1 VGGAGEFQE
10 VQPAHRFD
18 EHRLDSYLRANLEGY
33 GTGLTVR
40 QVAGGAS
47 NPTFLLETDGPSSPR
62 RYILRKK
69 PPGKLLAS
77 AHQVERE
84 HRVMRALADTD
95 VPVPNARLLCE
106 DPEVVGTPFYV
117 MNFIEGRVFRDA
129 KLPDLA
135 PSERAVVYDQ
145 LNDVLA
151 KLHKVDFR
159 AVGLSDYGRPE
170 AYLARQIARW
180 TRQYREAQ
188 TEDIPA
194 MERLIEYLPAHL
206 PPEEPPAIAHG
217 DYRLENVIF
226 HPTRPRLL
234 AVLDWELS
242 TIGDPLAD
250 IAYNCLLYHFDSG
263 SWGALKGVDFAAAGI
278 PDEASYVAAYCRRTG
293 RDRIENW
300 NYYLA
305 FALFRLASI
314 GQGVFK
320 RVQDGILSADRAAA
334 NSCVDRAQ
342 QAWGLVAP

>member
-1 VGGAGEFQE
+1 MSGPGEFQD
-10 VQPAHRFD
+10 VQPAHRFEVD
-18 EHRLDSYLRANLEGY
+18 RLDAYLRTELEGY
-33 GTGLTVR
+33 GTGLRVR

-47 NPTFLLETDGPSSPR
+47 NPTFFLETDGPNGPL

-69 PPGKLLAS
+69 PPGQLLAS

-84 HRVMRALADTD
+84 YRVMRALADTD
-95 VPVPNARLLCE
+95 VPVPKARLLCE
-106 DPEVVGTPFYV
+106 DPEVVGTPFYIMDFV
-117 MNFIEGRVFRDA
+117 EGRVFRDA
-129 KLPDLA
+129 KLPDLS

-151 KLHKVDFR
+151 RLHKVDFR
-159 AVGLSDYGRPE
+159 AVGLGDYGRPE
-170 AYLARQIARW
+170 AYLSRQIARW

-188 TEDIPA
+188 TQDIPA

-206 PPEEPPAIAHG
+206 PAEEPPVIAHG

-250 IAYNCLLYHFDSG
+250 IAYNCLMYHFDSG
-263 SWGALKGVDFAAAGI
+263 SWGALKGVDFEATGI
-278 PDEASYVAAYCRRTG
+278 PNEASYVAAYCRRTG
-293 RDRIENW
+293 RERIDNW
-300 NYYLA
+300 AYYQA

-320 RVQDGILSADRAAA
+320 RVLGGQLKVEGEVT
-334 NSCVDRAQ
+334 NTCVDRAQ
-342 QAWGLVAP
+342 QAWEMVA